1 MDPPSKASRRGR
13 SLKYSTNKGCRSL
26 VRASFTEGGE
36 EGCAKSRFLRYIASL
51 FRPDF

>member
-13 SLKYSTNKGCRSL
+13 SLKYSTNKGRL